1 MSMTIIKQDKITN
14 EVLTIEAQIEIL
26 KAGKK
31 YINLYKE
38 CTIDDGIKHY
48 TEEEIQFYLDFYHTK
63 NQFSIS
69 SFVPASGAG
78 SRMFKC
84 CFEED
89 DTAFLSFLKQIK
101 QTAIGVDLLT
111 IYPNF
116 EHFSDTKQKEVFLA
130 YYSENLEDIPKGLIP
145 FHLYENTYKT
155 AFIEHLE
162 AFKALGIENGIIHFT
177 VQKEFH
183 HKIQQQLEEYVK
195 AHHLNIKIH
204 FSYQDENTN
213 TISLDKDTDEVVYFD
228 QDLFLRPAGHGA
240 LLQNINQNFS
250 DISFIKNIDN
260 IQYQTKQTDS
270 LQYKKVLIG
279 HLASLKIKINNF
291 LNAIETAFSDVLK
304 QEMILSIQKDFQ
316 DTYLDFSNWDKNNF
330 IEYFNRPLRV
340 CGMVENTGEPGGGP
354 FWVLDNNKI
363 ITKQIVEK
371 QQINIENASQN
382 DILKKSTHFNPVD
395 IVYSITDKNGKV
407 FDLQEY
413 VDEETYLISQKS
425 KNGRDFNILEYPGLW
440 NGSMSNWISVF
451 VEVPLSTFSPVKS
464 VLDLLNHKH
473 TK

>member
-1 MSMTIIKQDKITN
+1 
-14 EVLTIEAQIEIL
+14 
-26 KAGKK
+26 
-31 YINLYKE
+31 
-38 CTIDDGIKHY
+38 
-48 TEEEIQFYLDFYHTK
+48 
-63 NQFSIS
+63 
-69 SFVPASGAG
+69 
-78 SRMFKC
+78 
-84 CFEED
+84 
-89 DTAFLSFLKQIK
+89 
-101 QTAIGVDLLT
+101 
-111 IYPNF
+111 
-116 EHFSDTKQKEVFLA
+116 
-130 YYSENLEDIPKGLIP
+130 
-145 FHLYENTYKT
+145 
-155 AFIEHLE
+155 
-162 AFKALGIENGIIHFT
+162 
-177 VQKEFH
+177 
-183 HKIQQQLEEYVK
+183 
-195 AHHLNIKIH
+195 
-204 FSYQDENTN
+204 
-213 TISLDKDTDEVVYFD
+213 VVYFD
-228 QDLFLRPAGHGA
+228 HDLFLRPAGHGA

-354 FWVLDNNKI
+354 FWVMDNNNV

-371 QQINIENASQN
+371 QQINIENTSQN
-382 DILKKSTHFNPVD
+382 NILNKSSHFNPVD

-425 KNGRDFNILEYPGLW
+425 KKGRDFNILEYPGLW